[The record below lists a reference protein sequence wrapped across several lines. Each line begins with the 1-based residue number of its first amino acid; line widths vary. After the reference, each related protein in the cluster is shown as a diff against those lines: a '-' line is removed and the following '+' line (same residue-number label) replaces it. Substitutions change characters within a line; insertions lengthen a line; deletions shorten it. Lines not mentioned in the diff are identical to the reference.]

1 MKKINDIFYARRL
14 YTDTKLSI
22 IKKHQYIR
30 FKYIQFIIGI
40 YEKIHFRPKGN
51 VYGTIDINDQ
61 MLTDCWVCF
70 YGWLSNQS

>member
-40 YEKIHFRPKGN
+40 YEKNSF
-51 VYGTIDINDQ
+51 
-61 MLTDCWVCF
+61 
-70 YGWLSNQS
+70 

>member
-1 MKKINDIFYARRL
+1 MKKINDIFYGRRL

-40 YEKIHFRPKGN
+40 YEKNSF
-51 VYGTIDINDQ
+51 
-61 MLTDCWVCF
+61 
-70 YGWLSNQS
+70 